1 MITIPLRILLVEDVK
16 TDAELIIWHINKI
29 VELPHVK
36 VVDNLEDFMETL
48 QSFVPDVVISDY
60 NLPTSSGIEIFE
72 AARSIDDSIPFIFL
86 TGTIEDE
93 ALASNTFLAGA
104 SGFILKKYMDN
115 LDVKLRPLLKQI
127 VFNMV
132 GRTEIREKIRQ
143 NKIAVNQIYNYLDNL
158 NVDTEEQRENILQIR
173 KNIENIKFD
182 NDAGKIKRRDKGAS
196 QGD

>member
-29 VELPHVK
+29 VEFPHVK
-36 VVDNLEDFMETL
+36 VVDDLEDFELAL

-72 AARSIDDSIPFIFL
+72 SARSTDDSIPFIFL

-93 ALASNTFLAGA
+93 VLASNTFLAGA
-104 SGFILKKYMDN
+104 SGFILKKHMDN
-115 LDVKLRPLLKQI
+115 LDAKLGPLLKQI

-132 GRTEIREKIRQ
+132 GRTEIREKVRQ

-158 NVDTEEQRENILQIR
+158 NVDTEEQRENIIQIR
-173 KNIENIKFD
+173 KNIENIKS
-182 NDAGKIKRRDKGAS
+182 DAGKVKGRNKGAS

>member
-127 VFNMV
+127 VFSMV

>member
-36 VVDNLEDFMETL
+36 VVDNLEDFQVAL

-72 AARSIDDSIPFIFL
+72 AARSTDDSIPFIFL

-104 SGFILKKYMDN
+104 NGFILKRYMDN
-115 LDVKLRPLLKQI
+115 LDVKLHPLLKQI

-143 NKIAVNQIYNYLDNL
+143 NKIAVNQIYSYLDNL